1 MAKFLITASLYGS
14 YLYYTDTDFAGI
26 YKEDSEKAEQAE
38 LQAYQD
44 FLNCLK
50 KVKTPTTEAQQKGLL
65 FEHTVEQLTNGIER
79 IEGIN
84 PETYVDGILS
94 LPSGNFL
101 SDEEY
106 EAAKIAAN
114 ILGNG
119 GIWQQKLS
127 KETDNYLF
135 YGYSDYIRQNTIYD
149 LKRTS
154 SYDEGKYLKS
164 IQHLLYLE
172 CAEGLEHFKYVIA
185 AGKGTPN
192 IYVEDYHKEKN
203 NLELLLSRVD
213 TMVGF
218 IKSVPEFYEPFK
230 ANWTAKG

>member
-14 YLYYTDTDFAGI
+14 YLYYTDTDFAGM
-26 YKEDSEKAEQAE
+26 YREDSEKAEQAE

-79 IEGIN
+79 VEG
-84 PETYVDGILS
+84 D
-94 LPSGNFL
+94 FL
-101 SDEEY
+101 SDDEY
-106 EAAKIAAN
+106 EAAKTAAN

-203 NLELLLSRVD
+203 NLDILLSRVD

>member
-14 YLYYTDTDFAGI
+14 YIYYTDTDFAGM

-79 IEGIN
+79 VEG
-84 PETYVDGILS
+84 D
-94 LPSGNFL
+94 FL
-101 SDEEY
+101 SDDEY
-106 EAAKIAAN
+106 EAAKTAAN

-185 AGKGTPN
+185 AGKVTPN

>member
-14 YLYYTDTDFAGI
+14 YLYYTDTDFAGM
-26 YKEDSEKAEQAE
+26 YREDSEKAEQAE

-79 IEGIN
+79 VEG
-84 PETYVDGILS
+84 D
-94 LPSGNFL
+94 FL
-101 SDEEY
+101 SDDEY
-106 EAAKIAAN
+106 EAAKTAAN

-203 NLELLLSRVD
+203 NLDILIIL
-213 TMVGF
+213 
-218 IKSVPEFYEPFK
+218 
-230 ANWTAKG
+230 